1 MSFGGS
7 SILCDFRISLL
18 SALSEWREFKIDLE
32 GWRDLSIFAIS
43 KGGAGLQQ
51 NVGKKLSSL

>member
-1 MSFGGS
+1 MLFQ
-7 SILCDFRISLL
+7 F
-18 SALSEWREFKIDLE
+18 DLE

-51 NVGKKLSSL
+51 NVGKKLGSL